1 MLNYSL
7 LNFSMIFINLFCRYL
22 SENTENIIIEAPV
35 YLQRII
41 FFLFLIFSFFS
52 HSLFFAKQKQFEI
65 TVLV

>member
-1 MLNYSL
+1 
-7 LNFSMIFINLFCRYL
+7 MIFISLFCRYL
-22 SENTENIIIEAPV
+22 SKNAESIIIGAPV

-41 FFLFLIFSFFS
+41 FFFFLIFSFFS